1 MGRGAADMKGGTAA
15 SFATFAYLHRIL
27 GELKGKLTLT
37 AVSDE
42 ETGGRWGTRYL
53 LENHA
58 DECLGDCVL
67 NGEPSSPT
75 RFGSGR
81 GRAPCNHHGPQ
92 RPARMAPIPIGAQAP
107 PRSRRA

>member
-1 MGRGAADMKGGTAA
+1 MKGGTSA
-15 SFATFAYLHRIL
+15 SFITYAYLHRIRD
-27 GELKGKLTLT
+27 ELKGKLTLT

-67 NGEPSSPT
+67 NGEPSSPQT
-75 RFGSGR
+75 VRFGERGALR
-81 GRAPCNHHGPQ
+81 VVITVTTPGRAW
-92 RPARMAPIPIGAQAP
+92 RL
-107 PRSRRA
+107 RA